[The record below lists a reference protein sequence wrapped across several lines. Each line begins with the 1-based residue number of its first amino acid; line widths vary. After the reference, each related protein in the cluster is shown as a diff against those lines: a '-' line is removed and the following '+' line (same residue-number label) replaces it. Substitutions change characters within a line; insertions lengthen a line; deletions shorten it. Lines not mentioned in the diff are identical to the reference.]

1 MGRTLRRDCKTGAA
15 DSTISRVAGS
25 VAPVLQNVPRIY
37 SRPPE
42 ARKLTGRG
50 RCVALGIALCCIAP
64 LITALFITPSPTGVG
79 THQELGLRPC
89 QFERQFGVPCPTC
102 GMTTSFAYFVR
113 GRLLPSLYVQPMGT
127 MLAFSCGMVSLTAV
141 YELMTGRA
149 LHRLLRMT
157 PAGYYLWTAFALL
170 IVAWAWKI
178 GIHVT
183 GHDGWGR

>member
-1 MGRTLRRDCKTGAA
+1 
-15 DSTISRVAGS
+15 
-25 VAPVLQNVPRIY
+25 
-37 SRPPE
+37 
-42 ARKLTGRG
+42 
-50 RCVALGIALCCIAP
+50 LGIALCCIAP